1 MQGMLRV
8 RYMYVLPLLLYSL
21 LKLVNKQQWKLYP
34 HCCELRWNGI
44 ANGVQAYQSHWENS
58 LRSFLFMPYE

>member
-21 LKLVNKQQWKLYP
+21 LKLVNKQRWKLYP

-58 LRSFLFMPYE
+58 